1 MLKLTGNVGKSII
14 VDAIKKY
21 NNARV
26 YSYDKELIPIME
38 SYHVNSDECSVKEF
52 CEYILED
59 IDSLSSEQL
68 PVNMV
73 VVYTNLIDKHD
84 ITMVEDYANT
94 LESEGK
100 VGTVVVTSKIWDRSD
115 NMTVNELIDKL
126 SEIEDKS
133 QRVVIEC
140 IGNHKVYD
148 ANEIVGADIPKDDS
162 CKEYEKGILISN
174 V

>member
-1 MLKLTGNVGKSII
+1 MIKISGNVGKSVI

-21 NNARV
+21 NNARI
-26 YSYDKELIPIME
+26 YSYDKELIPVME
-38 SYHVNSDECSVKEF
+38 SYHVNSDECSIKEF

-59 IDSLSSEQL
+59 IDSLSSEQF

-73 VVYTNLIDKHD
+73 VIYTNLTDKHD
-84 ITMVEDYANT
+84 ITIVEDYANT
-94 LESEGK
+94 LEFERK
-100 VGTVVVTSKIWDRSD
+100 VGTVVVTSKIWDWSD
-115 NMTVNELIDKL
+115 DVTVQELIDRL
-126 SEIEDKS
+126 SNIEDKS

-148 ANEIVGADIPKDDS
+148 ANEIVGVYTPNDDN
-162 CKEYEKGILISN
+162 CNEYGIAILISN